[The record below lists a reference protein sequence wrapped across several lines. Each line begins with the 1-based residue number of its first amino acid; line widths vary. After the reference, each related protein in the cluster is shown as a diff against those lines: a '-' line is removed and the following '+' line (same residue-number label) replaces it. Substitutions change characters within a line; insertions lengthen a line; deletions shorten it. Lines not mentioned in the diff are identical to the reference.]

1 MRNEWFP
8 ATVLQPRSAVTFE
21 ALDLFMACTL
31 TGKMSAFD
39 FYKAL
44 TYLTD
49 VLGLNIPKVCGI
61 VSALLI
67 LIAPPEPVQATAAYD
82 PRISTFAPTTASG
95 KGQ

>member
-1 MRNEWFP
+1 MVPSNGS
-8 ATVLQPRSAVTFE
+8 ATPLGGDFRGSGSVHGLYV
-21 ALDLFMACTL
+21 D
-31 TGKMSAFD
+31 GKDVGLD

-67 LIAPPEPVQATAAYD
+67 LIAPPRTGTSHCCV
-82 PRISTFAPTTASG
+82 
-95 KGQ
+95 